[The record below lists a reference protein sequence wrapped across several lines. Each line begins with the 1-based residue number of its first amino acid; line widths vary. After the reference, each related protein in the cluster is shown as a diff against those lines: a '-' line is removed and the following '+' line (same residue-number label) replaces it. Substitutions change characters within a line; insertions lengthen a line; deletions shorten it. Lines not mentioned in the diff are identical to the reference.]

1 MKASNIKKIGIAL
14 LVLVVKCQAMKA
26 PEWRPIK
33 TVKREV
39 PKKRREG
46 FFSRI
51 RRSLRTGIIAPGPR
65 YFHELL
71 YWATAADALQFV
83 LFNEYSNFLNLSTVR
98 AKPSM
103 YSKLF
108 VFARLRPRLLFS
120 VGALLRALQLCTPF
134 QKVIDP
140 SIGVGAGINLCAML
154 AGSRWVKPVVLGW
167 ATTKCAWVWLGA
179 RQMDRAFLPITLSI
193 HEWEDRQK
201 KGRKADKDD
210 TYHLGVA

>member
-1 MKASNIKKIGIAL
+1 
-14 LVLVVKCQAMKA
+14 
-26 PEWRPIK
+26 
-33 TVKREV
+33 
-39 PKKRREG
+39 
-46 FFSRI
+46 
-51 RRSLRTGIIAPGPR
+51 
-65 YFHELL
+65 
-71 YWATAADALQFV
+71 
-83 LFNEYSNFLNLSTVR
+83 
-98 AKPSM
+98 M

-140 SIGVGAGINLCAML
+140 SIGVGAGVNLCAVL

-167 ATTKCAWVWLGA
+167 ATTKAIWVWLGA

-201 KGRKADKDD
+201 RRRKGGKDD
-210 TYHLGVA
+210 TYHLGGV